1 MFFAEQ
7 PLVFLEQPRKVRRN
21 TYLLISYHIWYIW
34 KNVLVQLLLLPKSDK
49 IFSKHLPGLI
59 WSCRGSGRLEAGTT
73 LPSKLRNEKYESS
86 PKQQNQLPW
95 KSKIKDLPT
104 HWWPPLLSIL
114 FLLSSLP
121 WATTWGFEEELA
133 LRHFH
138 FSPIFTFTF
147 SSGKPLLKV
156 RVDPRRK
163 CGQAVCPLQG
173 KYSQLQARALRC
185 LQ

>member
-7 PLVFLEQPRKVRRN
+7 PLVFLEQPRKVRRRI
-21 TYLLISYHIWYIW
+21 YLISYHIWYIW
-34 KNVLVQLLLLPKSDK
+34 KNVLVQLLMLPKSDK

-59 WSCRGSGRLEAGTT
+59 WSCRGSGRHEAGTT

-86 PKQQNQLPW
+86 PKQEEISCHE
-95 KSKIKDLPT
+95 KAKKDLPT
-104 HWWPPLLSIL
+104 HWWPSLLSIL
-114 FLLSSLP
+114 FLFSSLP

-138 FSPIFTFTF
+138 FSIFFTFTF

-163 CGQAVCPLQG
+163 CGQATCPLQG